1 MAVIYSSKS
10 SAQASST
17 QPGQVV
23 LATSQEA
30 IDGVNTTKAVTPAAL
45 QAKIDELGGAV
56 GGDVGA
62 VQAELNTTQLGAGLN
77 ANGTYTVP
85 VGSNYLGAAT
95 SLKHADALLDARIK
109 INTDAIATKATV
121 AYVNDEIAR
130 ATAAE
135 NALDTRLDV
144 VEGEIDQLQL
154 DVTELDAA
162 VILKA
167 SQVSVTAIDNRLI
180 TAEADIDQL
189 QSDVVSID
197 GRIDALEAGGGAAVV
212 QAELDQT
219 QTSAGL
225 NANGTYTA
233 PAGTNYLGGATTL
246 KGADVLLDTQ
256 IKNRANEIVAL
267 DGRLT
272 TAEADIDQLQID
284 VAAKA
289 STATVNAINTRLLT
303 AEGEIDQLQLD
314 GVAINNEIDAI
325 EVSVGLNI
333 NGTKPNYSSTDYI
346 ENGDSH
352 HVAIGKLD
360 QQLFSTQSDLD
371 IAEAAIATKAENA
384 ALIILDGRVDV
395 VETDIVNLTAD
406 VATKASNA
414 SVITLDGR
422 LITAEGN
429 ITTLQNDLDAA
440 EILIATKAAQTAVD
454 QIEVSVGLNAN
465 GTYSAHT
472 TSNYINGATT
482 TKGAL
487 GLLDAQIKVNAD
499 DVANLATQ
507 IDEII
512 ANGANEAAVT
522 ALQNELDATQSG
534 AGLSITGAYVA
545 HGDANYIAGAI
556 SLNNADELL
565 DIALKLRADEIVALD
580 GRVDAVETDIITLQG
595 DLDIAEAAILTKAS
609 TASVTAIDNRLISA
623 EADIDQL
630 QSDLDVAEAA
640 IVTKASSATVTA
652 IDGRLVIAE
661 GEIDALQLSNTE
673 LDGRLD
679 TAENDIDVLQ
689 IDVNALDVRLVEV
702 ENNYASSTSVTNLQ
716 SEVDTIE
723 LGLGFNI
730 NGTKPNYSSSS
741 YILNADSHH
750 TAIGKI
756 DAQLSITQTALDV
769 AENDIDQLQIDVA
782 TKASSATVNAIDA
795 RLIVAEGDIDQLQS
809 DLNSA
814 EVTISAHTS
823 LFDTHES
830 AIGLN
835 ANGTYTAPVDGNY
848 VSGVSL
854 KASLVTL
861 DTQVKVNSDAIETK
875 ASITSVSNL
884 QSEVDATQLG
894 AGLNANGT
902 WTAPVSNYISGSGS
916 IKSALTDLDTQVK
929 TNADHIAE
937 EIINR
942 GTAITTLQNE
952 LDTTQ
957 SNIGLATNGTYTS
970 PVGNHYLGNGTLKLD
985 VAALDAQLFGTQT
998 ELDIAESDIIAVQNE
1013 LNTTQTAVG
1022 LNANGT
1028 KPNYSSTQY
1037 ILNADSHHTA
1047 IGKIDAAL
1055 AALDTS
1061 GVGGIQTEIDAIELG
1076 VGLNANGSYSAHVGS
1091 NYIDGSTSV
1100 KDALGDLDTQIKN
1113 NADDIVQHT
1122 TDIAALDVRLDK
1134 VELRDG
1140 GILLEDSVRNEV
1152 QFDATLSQW
1161 QGFSGPLQ
1169 VNLTQLINTGASD
1182 VLFGWCS
1189 APRLSDRHLLVQTN
1203 GDVYFTGLEA

>member
-1 MAVIYSSKS
+1 MAVIYSSKT

-23 LATSQEA
+23 LATPQEA
-30 IDGVNTTKAVTPAAL
+30 IDGVNVTKAVTPAAL

-62 VQAELNTTQLGAGLN
+62 VQAELNTTQAAAGLN
-77 ANGTYTVP
+77 VNGTYTAP
-85 VGSNYLGAAT
+85 VGSNYLAGAT
-95 SLKHADALLDARIK
+95 TLKGADVLLDARIK
-109 INTDAIATKATV
+109 TNTDAIATKATI

-144 VEGEIDQLQL
+144 AEGEIDQLQI

-162 VILKA
+162 VVLKA
-167 SQVSVTAIDNRLI
+167 SQTEVDVIDDRLVN
-180 TAEADIDQL
+180 AESDIDQL
-189 QSDVVSID
+189 QSDVSAID
-197 GRIDALEAGGGAAVV
+197 GRIDALEAGGGAAAV

-219 QTSAGL
+219 QSSAGL
-225 NANGTYTA
+225 NVNGTYTA
-233 PAGTNYLGGATTL
+233 PAGSNYLGAATTL

-256 IKNRANEIVAL
+256 IKNRANEIIAL
-267 DGRLT
+267 DARLV

-289 STATVNAINTRLLT
+289 STATVNAINARLLT

-314 GVAINNEIDAI
+314 GVAIDNEITSI
-325 EVSVGLNI
+325 ESAVGLNV
-333 NGTKPNYSSTDYI
+333 NGTKPNYSSTSFI

-352 HVAIGKLD
+352 HVAIGKID
-360 QQLFSTQSDLD
+360 QQLNSTQSALD

-384 ALIILDGRVDV
+384 ALIILDDRVDT
-395 VETDIVNLTAD
+395 VEIDISNLTAD
-406 VATKASNA
+406 VATKASTATVNA
-414 SVITLDGR
+414 INAR
-422 LITAEGN
+422 LVTAEAD
-429 ITTLQNDLDAA
+429 IDQLQIDVDAA

-454 QIEVSVGLNAN
+454 QIEASVGLNAN

-487 GLLDAQIKVNAD
+487 GLLDAQIKTNAD
-499 DVANLATQ
+499 DVSNLATQ

-512 ANGANEAAVT
+512 ANGANETAVT

-545 HGDANYIAGAI
+545 HGDASYIAGAI

-580 GRVDAVETDIITLQG
+580 TRIDAIEGDIITLQS

-609 TASVTAIDNRLISA
+609 TVSVTAIDNRLNFA
-623 EADIDQL
+623 EGDIDQL
-630 QSDLDVAEAA
+630 QIDLSDAQVA
-640 IVTKASSATVTA
+640 IVTKASSATVSA
-652 IDGRLVIAE
+652 IDARLVIAE
-661 GEIDALQLSNTE
+661 GEIDALQLTSVE
-673 LDGRLD
+673 LEGRLD
-679 TAENDIDVLQ
+679 TVEVDIDQLQ
-689 IDVNALDVRLVEV
+689 IDVSAIDGRLVEV
-702 ENNYASSTSVTNLQ
+702 ENNYASTTSVTNIQNEL
-716 SEVDTIE
+716 DTVE

-750 TAIGKI
+750 TAIGKL
-756 DAQLSITQTALDV
+756 DAQLLSTQTALDV
-769 AENDIDQLQIDVA
+769 AEGEIDALQIDIA
-782 TKASSATVNAIDA
+782 TKASTASMNAIDA
-795 RLIVAEGDIDQLQS
+795 RLIIAEGEIDQLQS
-809 DLNSA
+809 DLDSA
-814 EVTISAHTS
+814 EVTIISHTN

-835 ANGTYTAPVDGNY
+835 VNGTYTAPVGGNY
-848 VSGVSL
+848 VSGASL

-875 ASITSVSNL
+875 ASTTSVSNL
-884 QSEVDATQLG
+884 QSELDATQLA
-894 AGLNANGT
+894 AGINANGT
-902 WTAPVSNYISGSGS
+902 WTAPASNYISASAS

-929 TNADHIAE
+929 IIEDDLVAE
-937 EIINR
+937 IVDRAN
-942 GTAITTLQNE
+942 AITTVQNE

-957 SNIGLATNGTYTS
+957 ANIGLGTDGSYTS
-970 PVGNHYLGNGTLKLD
+970 PAANHYLGNGTLKLD

-998 ELDIAESDIIAVQNE
+998 ELDIAESDIIAAQNE
-1013 LNTTQTAVG
+1013 INTIESALG

-1037 ILNADSHHTA
+1037 ILNGDTHHAA

-1076 VGLNANGSYSAHVGS
+1076 VGLNANGSYSVHVGS
-1091 NYIDGSTSV
+1091 NYIDASTSV
-1100 KDALGDLDTQIKN
+1100 KDALGDLDTQIKS
-1113 NADDIVQHT
+1113 NADSIVINT
-1122 TDIAALDVRLDK
+1122 DDIAALDVRLDK

-1140 GILLEDSVRNEV
+1140 GILLENSVRNEV

-1169 VNLTQLINTGASD
+1169 VNLTQLINTGSSD

-1189 APRLSDRHLLVQTN
+1189 APRMSDRHLLVQTN